1 MKPRTLLI
9 LLTVVV
15 ALGAFIWFYERKL
28 PSSEERTENAKKVVA
43 LKKEDIQAVTL
54 ETASGKVSFERTV
67 SPEAVEQKKDGDKKD
82 QKDAEGEDAQAPSAG
97 DWKLVQPMAARAD
110 AFAVDGLLDAL
121 TGLQKSRTLEKVDRA
136 ATGLDKP
143 RATIRLKTAD
153 GETVLRLGAEVP
165 TGGELIAGV
174 DGQDSAAVVS
184 DSILTQVQRDPGSW
198 RDKQLFRAGR
208 DAISRITLTPA
219 AGTATAPISP
229 VVLAQKD
236 GVFRLERPFA
246 DRADRDESDDLYADL
261 SGLTAEKFIDD
272 PRSPADLGLQPP
284 QAVVD
289 VAFAKG
295 EPLRIEIG
303 GPVAEAAPAPQA
315 PGQPPEPPPQAMVYA
330 RIGTQ
335 LFETR
340 TRLAQT
346 ALLPPADWRARG
358 LSAFE
363 VYQVESATVQ
373 DAAMSLRLT
382 RAGTDW
388 KRGTETISYVPVSDF
403 LFAVTGAK
411 ADRLLTAA
419 ESQALGADLGKP
431 ALTLDLET
439 KGEGGRDAGKETLT
453 LYPAIAAGTP
463 ARVNGR
469 DVVLLLPGDKLQ
481 EIQGKWAEV
490 KKARPL
496 GEGGKK

>member
-9 LLTVVV
+9 LFTVVV

-28 PSSEERTENAKKVVA
+28 PSSEERAENEKKVVA

-54 ETASGKVSFERTV
+54 ETATGKVAFERTD
-67 SPEAVEQKKDGDKKD
+67 SPEAGEKEKDGKD
-82 QKDAEGEDAQAPSAG
+82 GKEGTETEDTPAQPAG

-121 TGLQKSRTLEKVDRA
+121 TGLQKSRTLEKADRA

-143 RATIRLKTAD
+143 RATIRLRTAD

-165 TGGELIAGV
+165 TGSELIAGV
-174 DGQDSAAVVS
+174 DGRDSAYVVS
-184 DSILTQVQRDPGSW
+184 DTILTQVQRDPGSW
-198 RDKQLFRAGR
+198 RDKQLFRASR
-208 DAISRITLTPA
+208 DAISRITLTAP
-219 AGTATAPISP
+219 GTPTAPL
-229 VVLAQKD
+229 VLAQKD

-246 DRADRDESDDLYADL
+246 DRADRDLSDDLYADL

-272 PRSPADLGLQPP
+272 SRSPADLGLQPP
-284 QAVVD
+284 KAVVD

-303 GPVAEAAPAPQA
+303 GPVAEAAPATPPA
-315 PGQPPEPPPQAMVYA
+315 PGEPPPQPMVYA
-330 RIGTQ
+330 RVGSQ
-335 LFETR
+335 VFETR
-340 TRLAQT
+340 TRLAET
-346 ALLPPADWRARG
+346 SLLPPAAWRARG

-419 ESQALGADLGKP
+419 ESQALGADLAKP

-439 KGEGGRDAGKETLT
+439 KDAGKETLI
-453 LYPAIAAGTP
+453 LYPALAAGTP

-496 GEGGKK
+496 GEEGKK

>member
-9 LLTVVV
+9 LLVIVVG
-15 ALGAFIWFYERKL
+15 LGAFIWFYERKL
-28 PSSEERTENAKKVVA
+28 PSSEERTEIAKKVVP
-43 LKKEDIQAVTL
+43 LKKEDVRAVTL
-54 ETASGKVSFERTV
+54 ESATGKVVLERTASPEVGEGKDN
-67 SPEAVEQKKDGDKKD
+67 KDGDEE
-82 QKDAEGEDAQAPSAG
+82 AEGQPAG

-121 TGLQKSRTLEKVDRA
+121 TGLQKSRTLDQVDRA

-174 DGQDSAAVVS
+174 DGQGSGYVVG

-198 RDKQLFRAGR
+198 RDRQLFRAGR
-208 DAISRITLTPA
+208 DAISRITLS
-219 AGTATAPISP
+219 GSP
-229 VVLAQKD
+229 GGPVALAQKD
-236 GVFRLERPFA
+236 GIFRLERPFA
-246 DRADRDESDDLYADL
+246 DRADRDKTDDLYADL

-272 PRSPADLGLQPP
+272 PRPPAGLGLQPP
-284 QAVVD
+284 RAAVD
-289 VAFAKG
+289 VVFAKG

-303 GPVAEAAPAPQA
+303 SPVAEAAPIPQQ
-315 PGQPPEPPPQAMVYA
+315 PGEPPSQPAVYA
-330 RIGTQ
+330 RIGRQ
-335 LFETR
+335 IFETR
-340 TRLAQT
+340 TRLAAT
-346 ALLPPADWRARG
+346 AVLPPADWRARG

-363 VYQVESATVQ
+363 VFQVETATVK
-373 DAAMSLRLT
+373 DRVGSPASSLRLT

-388 KRGTETISYVPVSDF
+388 KRGAETISYVPVSDF

-411 ADRLLTAA
+411 ADRLLTAT
-419 ESQALGADLGKP
+419 ESQALGADLTRP
-431 ALTLDLET
+431 ALTVDLET
-439 KGEGGRDAGKETLT
+439 KEAGKETLT
-453 LYPAIAAGTP
+453 LYPAVAAGTP
-463 ARVNGR
+463 ARVSGR

-490 KKARPL
+490 KKAKPL
-496 GEGGKK
+496 TEEKTGEKR

>member
-43 LKKEDIQAVTL
+43 IKKEDVQAVTL
-54 ETASGKVSFERTV
+54 ETSTGKVTLERTA
-67 SPEAVEQKKDGDKKD
+67 SPTGEKKEKE
-82 QKDAEGEDAQAPSAG
+82 AEGDADAQGQPAG

-143 RATIRLKTAD
+143 RATIHLKTAD

-174 DGQDSAAVVS
+174 DGQDSASVVS

-198 RDKQLFRAGR
+198 RDKQLFRASR

-246 DRADRDESDDLYADL
+246 DRADRDKSDDLYADL

-284 QAVVD
+284 RAVVD

-303 GPVAEAAPAPQA
+303 GPVPEAAPAVPS

-363 VYQVESATVQ
+363 VFQVESATVQ

-439 KGEGGRDAGKETLT
+439 KDAGKETLT
-453 LYPAIAAGTP
+453 LYPAVAAGTP

-496 GEGGKK
+496 VEEGKK

>member
-28 PSSEERTENAKKVVA
+28 PSSEEQTENAKKVVA
-43 LKKEDIQAVTL
+43 IKKEDIQAVTL
-54 ETASGKVSFERTV
+54 ETSTGKVSFERTV
-67 SPEAVEQKKDGDKKD
+67 SPAGEKDEKEKSKKEEVGDN
-82 QKDAEGEDAQAPSAG
+82 DAQGQPAG
-97 DWKLVQPMAARAD
+97 EWKLVQPMAARAD
-110 AFAVDGLLDAL
+110 AFAVEGLLDAL

-143 RATIRLKTAD
+143 RATIRLKTVD

-174 DGQDSAAVVS
+174 DGRDSAAVVS

-198 RDKQLFRAGR
+198 RDKQLFRASR
-208 DAISRITLTPA
+208 DAISRITLT
-219 AGTATAPISP
+219 APGISGGP
-229 VVLAQKD
+229 IVLAQKD

-246 DRADRDESDDLYADL
+246 DRADRNKSDDLYADL

-272 PRSPADLGLQPP
+272 PRPPADLGLQPP
-284 QAVVD
+284 RAVVD

-303 GPVAEAAPAPQA
+303 GPVAEATPAPP
-315 PGQPPEPPPQAMVYA
+315 PGQPAEPPPQAMVYA

-340 TRLAQT
+340 TRLAET
-346 ALLPPADWRARG
+346 ALLPPAGWRARG

-363 VYQVESATVQ
+363 VYQVETATVQ

-419 ESQALGADLGKP
+419 ESLALGAELAKP

-439 KGEGGRDAGKETLT
+439 KDAGKETLT
-453 LYPAIAAGTP
+453 LYPAVAAGTP

-490 KKARPL
+490 KKAKPV
-496 GEGGKK
+496 GEEGKK

>member
-28 PSSEERTENAKKVVA
+28 PSSEERAENAKKVVA
-43 LKKEDIQAVTL
+43 LEKEDIQAVTL
-54 ETASGKVSFERTV
+54 ETSAGQVSLERTA
-67 SPEAVEQKKDGDKKD
+67 SPEPDEKADKNKKAA
-82 QKDAEGEDAQAPSAG
+82 QEGEEDGGDQAQAAG
-97 DWKLVQPMAARAD
+97 DWKLVRPMTARAD
-110 AFAVDGLLDAL
+110 AFAVDGLLEAL

-143 RATIRLKTAD
+143 RATIRLRTAA

-174 DGQDSAAVVS
+174 DGRDSAYVVS

-208 DAISRITLTPA
+208 EAISRITLTAPGAPA
-219 AGTATAPISP
+219 AQISP

-236 GVFRLERPFA
+236 GIFRLERPFA
-246 DRADRDESDDLYADL
+246 DRADRDKSDDLYADL
-261 SGLTAEKFIDD
+261 SGLTAETFIDA
-272 PRSPADLGLQPP
+272 PRSPAELGLQPP
-284 QAVVD
+284 RAVVD

-303 GPVAEAAPAPQA
+303 GPVAAAAPVSAQ
-315 PGQPPEPPPQAMVYA
+315 PGEPPPQAMVYA
-330 RIGTQ
+330 RIGSQ
-335 LFETR
+335 IFETR
-340 TRLAQT
+340 TRLAET

-363 VYQVESATVQ
+363 VYQVEAATVQ
-373 DAAMSLRLT
+373 DNAGSLRLT

-431 ALTLDLET
+431 VLTLDLET
-439 KGEGGRDAGKETLT
+439 KGKEGKEGRDAGKETLT
-453 LYPAIAAGTP
+453 LYPAVAAGTP

-490 KKARPL
+490 KKAKPL
-496 GEGGKK
+496 GDEKK

>member
-28 PSSEERTENAKKVVA
+28 PSSEERAENAKKVVA
-43 LKKEDIQAVTL
+43 LKKEDVQAVTL
-54 ETASGKVSFERTV
+54 ETSTGKVTLERTV
-67 SPEAVEQKKDGDKKD
+67 SPASEKDAKGDKDK
-82 QKDAEGEDAQAPSAG
+82 KKEEADADAQGQSAG

-184 DSILTQVQRDPGSW
+184 DTILTQVQRDPGSW

-208 DAISRITLTPA
+208 DAISRITLTAP
-219 AGTATAPISP
+219 GSPTAPITP
-229 VVLAQKD
+229 IVLAQKD
-236 GVFRLERPFA
+236 GAFRLERPFV
-246 DRADRDESDDLYADL
+246 DRADRDVSDNLYADL
-261 SGLTAEKFIDD
+261 SGLTAETFIDD

-303 GPVAEAAPAPQA
+303 GPVPEAAPVSP
-315 PGQPPEPPPQAMVYA
+315 PGPGEPPPQAMVYA
-330 RIGTQ
+330 RIGSQ

-363 VYQVESATVQ
+363 VFQVESATVQ

-419 ESQALGADLGKP
+419 ESQALGADLAKP
-431 ALTLDLET
+431 ALTVDLET

-453 LYPAIAAGTP
+453 LYPAVAAGTP

-490 KKARPL
+490 KKAKPL
-496 GEGGKK
+496 TDEGKK